1 MIKSTTNYPL
11 EVLMKSRMVL
21 EANIKGVP
29 GMFVSEDTVTRYQRQ
44 IREVN
49 KAIEYL
55 ELLEATKKKRRQMAV
70 LK

>member
-1 MIKSTTNYPL
+1 MIKSATNYPIQ
-11 EVLMKSRMVL
+11 VLLKSRAVL

-29 GMFVSEDTVTRYQRQ
+29 GMFIDPDTVIRYQRQ

-49 KAIEYL
+49 KAIEHL
-55 ELLEATKKKRRQMAV
+55 ELVEATKKKRREMV